1 MRRVFLTALGATAIG
16 FSALTSAWSQSTP
29 VASAANKSNAS
40 HFSRAG
46 FDPMARTKKPGIRR
60 GVRIEDLKKDDS
72 WYKQMPDPCQ
82 VEG

>member
-1 MRRVFLTALGATAIG
+1 
-16 FSALTSAWSQSTP
+16 
-29 VASAANKSNAS
+29 
-40 HFSRAG
+40 
-46 FDPMARTKKPGIRR
+46 MARTKKPGIRR